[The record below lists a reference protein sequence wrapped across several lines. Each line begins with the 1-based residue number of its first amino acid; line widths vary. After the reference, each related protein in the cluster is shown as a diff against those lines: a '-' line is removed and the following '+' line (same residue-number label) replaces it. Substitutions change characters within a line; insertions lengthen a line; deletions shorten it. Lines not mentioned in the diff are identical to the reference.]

1 MFAKIRDI
9 IVDVIDFCH
18 VHIPFVKVIPK
29 QTFRYIACG
38 GTNTVLGLVLYS
50 LVFVHVLHQ
59 AEYVHIIG
67 DLQITSRVAAWFV
80 QFMFCL
86 PVGFL
91 LSSYVV
97 FPESQIH
104 GRVQLFRYIMSTL
117 IFLLMSYVLT
127 KMFAIV
133 IPIVRA
139 DIANIFVALITTIL
153 SYLTQRFFTFKIT
166 EENTP
171 EEEVEVEEEVVAD

>member
-1 MFAKIRDI
+1 MLGKLRDI
-9 IVDVIDFCH
+9 IVAVIDFCH
-18 VHIPFVKVIPK
+18 KPFAKIIPT

-38 GTNTVLGLVLYS
+38 GANTVAGLLIYS
-50 LVFVHVLHQ
+50 VVFVRILHQ
-59 AEYVHIIG
+59 AEYVHIVG
-67 DLQITSRVAAWFV
+67 DLHITSRIAAWAI
-80 QFMFCL
+80 QFLFCL

-127 KMFAIV
+127 KVFAI
-133 IPIVRA
+133 IMPIVRA
-139 DIANIFVALITTIL
+139 DIANIFVAMITTVL

-166 EENTP
+166 PEAAIEVSEE
-171 EEEVEVEEEVVAD
+171 EVEEEVIVD

>member
-1 MFAKIRDI
+1 MLVKLKDI
-9 IVDVIDFCH
+9 IVAVIDFCH
-18 VHIPFVKVIPK
+18 KPFAKIIPT

-38 GTNTVLGLVLYS
+38 GANTVAGLLIYS
-50 LVFVHVLHQ
+50 VVFVRILHQ
-59 AEYVHIIG
+59 SEYVHLFG
-67 DLQITSRVAAWFV
+67 DLHITSRIAAWMV
-80 QFMFCL
+80 QFAFCL

-104 GRVQLFRYIMSTL
+104 GRVQLFRYVMSTL

-127 KMFAIV
+127 KVFAIV
-133 IPIVRA
+133 IPVVRA
-139 DIANIFVALITTIL
+139 DIANIFVAMITTVL

-166 EENTP
+166 EEVIP
-171 EEEVEVEEEVVAD
+171 VEEEVEEEVIAD